1 MAKVATLAQTTLQE
15 RVSVVETKVDN
26 IEEKLDDLKVDV
38 KDMHDCLDQTRDRVL
53 DQLEKMTEEYRANA
67 IRYYEHAEELNEQ
80 QTAQHDQLAG
90 KISELEKFKQKWLY
104 MIAGGL
110 AVGGWV
116 SGHLDT
122 LAGILK

>member
-67 IRYYEHAEELNEQ
+67 TRYYEHAEELNKQ

>member
-67 IRYYEHAEELNEQ
+67 TRYYDHAEELNRQ